1 MSKPLPQHPQNL
13 RYPSVLLRVYV
24 DTHEER
30 WTIARHLKILTA
42 ERGMSISAMLKAML
56 QDFLNTN
63 PINERK
69 PV

>member
-30 WTIARHLKILTA
+30 WTITRHLKILAA